1 MPFPQHIP
9 SSGCGQDD
17 MVHVNATLY
26 NDAHVIIVGAGI
38 DQDFQGSYSKTLP
51 GDKQYE
57 VTISA
62 DDWPTYHSFVGPCYV
77 STTTTEQA
85 TTTTEQ
91 TTTTTVPASTTTIP
105 ETTTTTTV
113 ESTTTSSTEPGT
125 TTTVEEPTTTIT
137 TVPGT
142 TETTVAALIPPRR
155 SDDTSTTVAQTPKEP
170 LLPATGIEVWGTA
183 ILGGVAIITGVLAR
197 RKARR

>member
-26 NDAHVIIVGAGI
+26 NDAHVTIVGAGI

-62 DDWPTYHSFVGPCYV
+62 DDWPTYHSFVGPCSV
-77 STTTTEQA
+77 
-85 TTTTEQ
+85 
-91 TTTTTVPASTTTIP
+91 VVV
-105 ETTTTTTV
+105 ET
-113 ESTTTSSTEPGT
+113 
-125 TTTVEEPTTTIT
+125 
-137 TVPGT
+137 
-142 TETTVAALIPPRR
+142 
-155 SDDTSTTVAQTPKEP
+155 
-170 LLPATGIEVWGTA
+170 
-183 ILGGVAIITGVLAR
+183 
-197 RKARR
+197 